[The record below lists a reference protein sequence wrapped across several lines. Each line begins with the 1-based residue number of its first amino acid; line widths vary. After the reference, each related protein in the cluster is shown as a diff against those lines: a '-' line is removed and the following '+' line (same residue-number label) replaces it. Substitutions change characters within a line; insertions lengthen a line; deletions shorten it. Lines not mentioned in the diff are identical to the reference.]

1 MLRGCDV
8 SAGLAGGDTSL
19 SLFLWALALAM
30 ISRTFLPDS
39 SGCWI
44 GGEDR
49 TFWEPVSM
57 MIGPMLEELAVLASE
72 IAAAVET
79 MFIEFCIPNGKSNGT
94 VVGEKFVEVTGTLWA
109 GEVDEEWEDS
119 GVDVEG
125 AMRMA

>member
-1 MLRGCDV
+1 
-8 SAGLAGGDTSL
+8 
-19 SLFLWALALAM
+19 
-30 ISRTFLPDS
+30 
-39 SGCWI
+39 
-44 GGEDR
+44 
-49 TFWEPVSM
+49 M